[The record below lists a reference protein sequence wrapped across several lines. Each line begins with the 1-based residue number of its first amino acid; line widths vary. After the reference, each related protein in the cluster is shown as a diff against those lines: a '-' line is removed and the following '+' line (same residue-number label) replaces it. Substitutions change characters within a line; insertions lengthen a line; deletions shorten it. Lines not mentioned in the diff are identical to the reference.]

1 MIVAHG
7 DVLFGDGLGPMG
19 LIRLLR
25 HLNKLV
31 DLLVGGEDLLFDQA
45 LDGLVGGL
53 LAVLLRG
60 LLEELEAGGRG
71 EGVRGVGGGGL
82 DGEGDD
88 GAADLDG
95 GGVVEV
101 EVKGVVGQ
109 DERAELG
116 QVVFQLELLQ
126 LPVVLYHRVAPR
138 HRDVAHSH
146 VRVVASADHELNF
159 CLFRHQQ
166 VHHP

>member
-1 MIVAHG
+1 M
-7 DVLFGDGLGPMG
+7 
-19 LIRLLR
+19 
-25 HLNKLV
+25 
-31 DLLVGGEDLLFDQA
+31 
-45 LDGLVGGL
+45 
-53 LAVLLRG
+53 RG
-60 LLEELEAGGRG
+60 RARC
-71 EGVRGVGGGGL
+71 GGGGL

-88 GAADLDG
+88 GAANLDG

-101 EVKGVVGQ
+101 EVEGVVGQ

-146 VRVVASADHELNF
+146 VRVVASSDHELNF

-166 VHHP
+166 VHHPRAVLLEGQRLQQQEVPFFRDWHVHQLELLPVRLERVRVRLLADLAFELLPHV